1 MKKLQ
6 KLVEELKGSL
16 FERDDEI
23 EGILA
28 AILSDTNLLLLGP
41 PGTAKSLMARL
52 VCKAFD
58 GKYFEWLVH
67 KFTTPEDLFGP
78 ISLKSMEQDVY
89 RRVTTGK
96 LPESNVAFVDEIWKS
111 SDAVLNTLLT
121 IVNEKVFH
129 NNGVPT
135 KVPLLTM
142 VGASNEL
149 PEGDSLAALYDRF
162 ILRYWV
168 RPLQDESNFLNLL
181 KCENSDPKTKISLE
195 ELEKMKDA
203 VSKVKVSN
211 EVLNTLL
218 EIKNDLKTKGITSS
232 DRRWKMIIKV
242 LCAVAYLRGRD
253 EISQDDFDVLCNTL
267 WDDPKEQK
275 TIMEIVAKYANPLK
289 TIALDFADAAEEVYA
304 LWKTST
310 SEAEEAKDNKAEMAA
325 TIEASSTLKEIIGAI
340 SSEVSKNKDHP
351 GVSDLSKVLDRVRNM
366 QKDVAKSVGIV

>member
-351 GVSDLSKVLDRVRNM
+351 GISDLSKVLDRVRNM
-366 QKDVAKSVGIV
+366 QKDVAKSVGLV